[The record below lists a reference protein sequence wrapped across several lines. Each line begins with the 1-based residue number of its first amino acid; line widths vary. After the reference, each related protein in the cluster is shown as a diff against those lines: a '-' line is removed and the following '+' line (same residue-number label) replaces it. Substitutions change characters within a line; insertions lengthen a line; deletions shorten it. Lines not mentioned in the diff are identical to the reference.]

1 MERRTFLVTTGGAV
15 TIAGCTTG
23 ENRDDENGDDEDRD
37 DAEAEDRE
45 ASIEIVDSTV
55 IDDSSDDGAAD
66 PWLQVDVENETEVPH
81 GGIRIVSEV
90 LDDEGTVLASETH
103 TTSYLPPESTLRYF
117 HEGSFEMD
125 EFDSIEHDIEVAH
138 AQVRSTE
145 LEDVTVSNTDLSVG
159 GNLINVV
166 GDLELADPDH
176 DRVVVVA
183 PIWDEAGRLRGTGTY
198 IENSPTESFEFSAD
212 SPGFRAPGGAE
223 PIDDYDVYVFD
234 DLP

>member
-103 TTSYLPPESTLRYF
+103 TTSYLPPETTLRYF

-212 SPGFRAPGGAE
+212 SNGFRAPDGAE
-223 PIDDYDVYVFD
+223 PIDSYDVHVFD

>member
-1 MERRTFLVTTGGAV
+1 MATGGAV

-23 ENRDDENGDDEDRD
+23 ENTDDENGDVEDDEDAD
-37 DAEAEDRE
+37 DRE

-55 IDDSSDDGAAD
+55 IDASSDDGAAD
-66 PWLQVDVENETEVPH
+66 PWVQVDVENETDVPH

-103 TTSYLPPESTLRYF
+103 TTSYLPPETTLRYF

-125 EFDSIEHDIEVAH
+125 EFDSIEHDIEVEH

-145 LEDVTVSNTDLSVG
+145 LEDVTVTDTSLSVG
-159 GNLINVV
+159 GDLINVV
-166 GDLELADPDH
+166 GDLELADADH

-183 PIWDEAGRLRGTGTY
+183 PIWDEAGHLRGTGTY

-212 SPGFRAPGGAE
+212 SSGFRAPGGAE
-223 PIDDYDVYVFD
+223 PIDSYDVYVFD